1 VQELIAGA
9 GKLPGCVLTFDALHT
24 VRKTFE
30 MTVVGNQA
38 DYLVCVKGN
47 AADLR
52 RTVER
57 VLRHGTGHLQ
67 CARTVDKGH
76 GRIETRDIEMI
87 STTPAE
93 TDWPHTHTVCRVTR
107 RREVRRR
114 GQTVKT
120 SCEQVCYVASFA
132 ATTYTPEKVLGL
144 VRGHWS
150 IENGLHHRKDRS
162 MDEDRNRASQ
172 KGCGRVMCCIRSIAA
187 LVLGRATES
196 LSVVQCR
203 LRGKAHLVLGLL
215 SCHSIEEWERLYK
228 PYYRRA

>member
-1 VQELIAGA
+1 MQELIAGA

-52 RTVER
+52 RRVER
-57 VLRHGTGHLQ
+57 ALQHGSRQLQ

-76 GRIETRDIEMI
+76 GRIETRDIEMTA
-87 STTPAE
+87 TTPAQ

-107 RREVRRR
+107 QREVRRR
-114 GQTVKT
+114 GQTVST
-120 SCEQVCYVASFA
+120 SCEQVCYIASFA
-132 ATTYTPEKVLGL
+132 ATTHTPEQVLNL
-144 VRGHWS
+144 VRGHWY

-162 MDEDRNRASQ
+162 MDEDRNRAAR
-172 KGCGRVMCCIRSIAA
+172 KGCARVMCCIRSIAA
-187 LVLGRATES
+187 LVLGRAKES
-196 LSVVQCR
+196 LSVVR
-203 LRGKAHLVLGLL
+203 RRFSRKVHLLLGLL
-215 SCHSIEEWERLYK
+215 SCHSVEEWERLYK
-228 PYYRRA
+228 PYRRA